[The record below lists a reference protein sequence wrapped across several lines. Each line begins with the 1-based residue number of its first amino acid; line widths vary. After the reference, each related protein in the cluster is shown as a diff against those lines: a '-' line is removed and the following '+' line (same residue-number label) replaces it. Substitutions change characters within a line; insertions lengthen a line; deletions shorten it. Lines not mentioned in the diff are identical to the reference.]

1 MYSYEQ
7 AEKLSSE
14 YYNGNKLCVSTFLN
28 KYALRDNEENL
39 IEGSPDQMHRRLAK
53 EFARIEK
60 KKFKNPLPEDFI
72 YALFEKFNCL
82 IPQGSPMYGIG
93 NYYKFIT
100 LSNCYVLESPH
111 DSYSGIMKVD
121 EDLVNISKR
130 RGGVGICLDTLRPSG
145 SPTHNS
151 SRRSTGIPAF
161 AERYSNSI
169 REVGQDGRRG
179 ALMLCLN
186 IHHPDSVKLLEGEPE
201 PIVINEGMEAQGI
214 APIHTTTDVYNP
226 HNIDFC
232 SMKLDRTKCTGANI
246 SLFLTNEFLEAVR
259 NDTDYEQRW
268 PLTGEPKVRKMVNAR
283 KVWKKIIK
291 CAWLSAE
298 PGLLFLNNFLMGPAD
313 CYTLYKV
320 LATNPCQPKWASVL
334 TKKGLSTIGQI
345 KVGDE
350 IWSETGWTKVVN
362 KWSTGK
368 KRVFAYRTTF
378 GTFYGTENHKLVS
391 SGHKIEAKDAE
402 SIDILRGVV
411 PTEDWFDNQ
420 TVMDGLVIG
429 DGSVHK
435 ASNDLVI
442 LHIGEDDFDYF
453 NNAIKDKIIC
463 KRDGI
468 SPTAWEIVT
477 TIKHSEMALTYER
490 KIPTRFLNSGPTE
503 IRSFLRGLYSANGSI
518 CGGRITL
525 KSASFDI
532 IEQVQLMLSSIGI
545 ASYYTTN
552 KKHIVQFENGEY
564 ESKESYDLNITRDK
578 DKFAKLIGFIQEY
591 KNEKLSKLLNKTSSK
606 PEITSKDICEVTEI
620 SYEEVF
626 DITVDNEPHTYW
638 TGGLNVSNCAEI
650 GMCANDSCRLL
661 LLNLLKFVKNPFT
674 PEAYFDY
681 KAFYEMAQI
690 AQRLMDDLVDL
701 EAECI
706 ERIIQKIKDDPEP
719 EEVKQRE
726 LDLWNKI
733 LYFNNNGRRTG
744 TGLTALG
751 DTLAFLGIKY
761 GSEESIVETEK
772 IYKTL
777 KFGCYRSSVDMAK
790 ELGPFT
796 DYDASVEKDCD
807 FLNRIKDEIL
817 DISIPGVNHCV
828 VLGSSLFADMKKY
841 GRRNIACTTTPPAG
855 TTSLHASYTLETDLE
870 LNAALLTIFGT
881 SSGIEPAYMMAHWR
895 NKKVNP
901 HDEGVKVDFV
911 DAKGDSWQKFKVY
924 HEPIKLWMLVTG
936 ETDEN
941 KSPWAGACAN
951 DISWT
956 QRVKLQAAAQ
966 KHVCH
971 SISSTINL
979 PNNVTEEEVAEIYL
993 RAWEDDVKGIT
1004 IYRDGCRT
1012 GILTAIKSETVAK
1025 HDAPKRPQSLD
1036 CDIHYTRVGSNSYA
1050 VVVGTLE
1057 GEPYEIFV
1065 VNSNKLINEK
1075 DRPKSGKIKRHKRGV
1090 YELLSP
1096 EGETLDENIAET
1108 VSDNEEAIARLISS
1122 NLRHGCDIKFLT
1134 HQLEKTHGDLFSF
1147 SKAIARVLKKY
1158 IKDGESVTGEECKEC
1173 GGKLI
1178 RQSGCIQCSNC
1189 GWSKC

>member
-7 AEKLSSE
+7 AEQLSSE

-39 IEGSPDQMHRRLAK
+39 MEATPDQMHRRLAK

-72 YALFEKFNCL
+72 YALFERFNCL

-93 NYYKFIT
+93 NPYKFIT

-145 SPTHNS
+145 SATHNS

-186 IHHPDSVKLLEGEPE
+186 IHHPDSVKLLEGEPQ

-214 APIHTTTDVYNP
+214 APIHTTTDVFNP
-226 HNIDFC
+226 HDIDFC

-268 PLTGEPKVRKMVNAR
+268 PLIGKPKIRKMVNAR

-320 LATNPCQPKWASVL
+320 LATNPC
-334 TKKGLSTIGQI
+334 
-345 KVGDE
+345 
-350 IWSETGWTKVVN
+350 
-362 KWSTGK
+362 
-368 KRVFAYRTTF
+368 
-378 GTFYGTENHKLVS
+378 
-391 SGHKIEAKDAE
+391 
-402 SIDILRGVV
+402 
-411 PTEDWFDNQ
+411 
-420 TVMDGLVIG
+420 
-429 DGSVHK
+429 
-435 ASNDLVI
+435 
-442 LHIGEDDFDYF
+442 
-453 NNAIKDKIIC
+453 
-463 KRDGI
+463 
-468 SPTAWEIVT
+468 
-477 TIKHSEMALTYER
+477 
-490 KIPTRFLNSGPTE
+490 
-503 IRSFLRGLYSANGSI
+503 
-518 CGGRITL
+518 
-525 KSASFDI
+525 
-532 IEQVQLMLSSIGI
+532 
-545 ASYYTTN
+545 
-552 KKHIVQFENGEY
+552 
-564 ESKESYDLNITRDK
+564 
-578 DKFAKLIGFIQEY
+578 
-591 KNEKLSKLLNKTSSK
+591 
-606 PEITSKDICEVTEI
+606 
-620 SYEEVF
+620 
-626 DITVDNEPHTYW
+626 
-638 TGGLNVSNCAEI
+638 AEI

-661 LLNLLKFVKNPFT
+661 LLNLLKFVKKPFT
-674 PEAYFDY
+674 PQASFDY
-681 KAFYEMAQI
+681 YEFYKMAGI

-706 ERIIQKIKDDPEP
+706 ERIIQKIQEDPEP
-719 EEVKQRE
+719 EDVKQRE
-726 LDLWNKI
+726 LALWNKI

-744 TGLTALG
+744 TGVTAVA
-751 DTLAFLGIKY
+751 DVLAMIGVKY
-761 GSEESIVETEK
+761 GSDESIKAVDK

-790 ELGPFT
+790 ELGPFA
-796 DYDASVEKDCD
+796 DYDASAEKDCD
-807 FLNRIKDEIL
+807 FLNRIKDEVL
-817 DISIPGVNHCV
+817 ELYDYTPEAMHPGCV
-828 VLGSSLFADMKKY
+828 ILGSDIYADMKKY

-855 TTSLHASYTLETDLE
+855 TTSLHASFTLDTDLE
-870 LNAALLTIFGT
+870 LPAALLTIFGT
-881 SSGIEPAYMMAHWR
+881 SSGIEPVYMMAHWR

-901 HDEGVKVDFV
+901 HDEGVRVDFV

-924 HEPIKLWMLVTG
+924 HEPIKLWMLATG

-979 PNNVTEEEVAEIYL
+979 PNNVTEDEVAEIYL

-1012 GILTAIKSETVAK
+1012 GILTAIKSEALAK

-1036 CDIHYTRVGSNSYA
+1036 CDIHYTRVGNNSYA
-1050 VVVGTLE
+1050 VIVGTLE
-1057 GEPYEIFV
+1057 SDPYEIFV

-1075 DRPKSGKIKRHKRGV
+1075 DKPKSGKIKRHKRGV
-1090 YELLSP
+1090 YELL
-1096 EGETLDENIAET
+1096 GEDGATLDENIAET